1 MWGAQVEAGL
11 TVRALPLEQGYL
23 LVLGLPGHFCE
34 GQMR

>member
-23 LVLGLPGHFCE
+23 LVLGLPAHFLPLL
-34 GQMR
+34 